1 MSLALIRKELREHGW
16 VFGAVAAF
24 DAVTLAVQL
33 VAAGDGGGRFA
44 ALVRFAAVLCL
55 SALVASNRLFAREY
69 GGKTQLF
76 LEILPITRAR
86 VLATKWLVGATF
98 QCGLM
103 FAGWLVTLQFMRRSE
118 VITSSDAVRA
128 LLAVEAFT
136 LAIWSFSAMAG
147 LLGRYRYVAWMALG
161 LFYFFLSQASVAPA
175 ESPLLKLLSES
186 VAMARA
192 PVPTQSLL
200 EALVVIL
207 GALTA
212 TCVLGLG
219 GSGAMAATLAKR
231 MTGRERAFVIAATVV
246 AISVAAKLKK
256 DRELPPFELAAA
268 TRSTSGKGVV
278 GVMKTPELSDEQASA
293 LGEAVAHDVDSLADA
308 LQLEERPSSFLL
320 PQRGL
325 EPTTTQR
332 ASLTG
337 AQGIVLRAAPDI
349 EPSSLRARVL
359 HELLSDATDSRA
371 LKEDRHAL
379 LDGFAV
385 WWTVQDD
392 AELRERWW
400 RRAAAASVP
409 LSRASVE
416 RWGQTTERVGECVGN
431 GLAFSLVDTLVA
443 KVGRA
448 RALTLATKL
457 FVPPRTGVLAA
468 WLEDKP
474 ERLLS
479 EAGIDWE
486 ALTAQAEAR
495 RLTFQKTGAGV
506 GAARVTLEGA
516 LVKVHVTGVA
526 RWRVLSGKLGPWA
539 RGQAMLPRLDVRGTD
554 ATLPQALARGDRV
567 VVLVDHD
574 DPALGCPVRLEAVR
588 LEAP

>member
-1 MSLALIRKELREHGW
+1 
-16 VFGAVAAF
+16 
-24 DAVTLAVQL
+24 
-33 VAAGDGGGRFA
+33 
-44 ALVRFAAVLCL
+44 
-55 SALVASNRLFAREY
+55 
-69 GGKTQLF
+69 
-76 LEILPITRAR
+76 
-86 VLATKWLVGATF
+86 
-98 QCGLM
+98 M
-103 FAGWLVTLQFMRRSE
+103 FTAWLVTLQFMRRTE
-118 VITSSDAVRA
+118 VITWSDALRA

-161 LFYFFLSQASVAPA
+161 LFYFFLSQASVAAA

-186 VAMARA
+186 IAMARA

-200 EALVVIL
+200 EALVVIVV
-207 GALTA
+207 AVTA

-246 AISVAAKLKK
+246 ALSVAVKLKK
-256 DRELPPFELAAA
+256 DRALPPFELAAA

-278 GVMKTPELSDEQASA
+278 GVMKTPEVSDEQASA

-308 LQLEERPSSFLL
+308 LQLEKRPSIFLL

-349 EPSSLRARVL
+349 EPSALRARVL
-359 HELLSDATDSRA
+359 HELISDATDSRA

-379 LDGFAV
+379 LDGFSV

-400 RRAAAASVP
+400 RRAGAARVSV
-409 LSRASVE
+409 SRDSMA
-416 RWGQTTERVGECVGN
+416 RWGETTERVGDCLGN
-431 GLAFSLVDTLVA
+431 ALAFSLVDTLVA
-443 KVGRA
+443 KVGREK
-448 RALTLATKL
+448 ALTLATKL
-457 FVPPRTGVLAA
+457 FAPPRTGVLAT

-474 ERLLS
+474 ATLLK
-479 EAGIDWE
+479 EAGVDWDS
-486 ALTAQAEAR
+486 LTAETEAR
-495 RLTFQKTGAGV
+495 RLTFQSGAM
-506 GAARVTLEGA
+506 GAAQVTLDGD
-516 LVKVHVTGVA
+516 LVKVHVTGVE
-526 RWRVLSGKLGPWA
+526 RWRVLYGKLGPWS
-539 RGQAMLPRLDVRGTD
+539 RGQTLLPRLDVKGAD
-554 ATLPQALARGDRV
+554 ATLPQALSRGERL

-574 DPALGCPVRLEAVR
+574 DAALGCPVRLEALR